1 MKKISILNII
11 YTVFMEK
18 NKKILKFYNKNG
30 FYIFK
35 NFYNKSLVEKI
46 KKEIFYISS
55 KLYKEKT
62 NQKII
67 KYNSKKFDY
76 YVLKSKKERLNDV
89 NSAIY
94 NTCKKLPSFFK
105 IISHNQTYNIC
116 KFLMGSKNI
125 GILNHGFG
133 IRIDFPRD
141 NFWKARLHQDYTSQ
155 LGSPNGIV
163 IYSAFDSVSKKQGPV
178 ILYKGSHNPGIFKTL
193 TNYKKV
199 KQKKTYDPYYIDIKK
214 YELKRFKKFHLVLR
228 ERDMALFDFRML
240 HESGNNFSN
249 KIRWSA
255 IHRIF
260 DLSHK
265 DAIKNFFKGGM
276 KESVLFKK

>member
-1 MKKISILNII
+1 
-11 YTVFMEK
+11 
-18 NKKILKFYNKNG
+18 
-30 FYIFK
+30 
-35 NFYNKSLVEKI
+35 
-46 KKEIFYISS
+46 
-55 KLYKEKT
+55 
-62 NQKII
+62 
-67 KYNSKKFDY
+67 
-76 YVLKSKKERLNDV
+76 
-89 NSAIY
+89 
-94 NTCKKLPSFFK
+94 
-105 IISHNQTYNIC
+105 
-116 KFLMGSKNI
+116 MGSKNI

-276 KESVLFKK
+276 KESVLFKNKKIIVNKDKFILEINSAGRFSMSPWKSKFYEIKNIKKKMFPIGLI

>member
-125 GILNHGFG
+125 GILNPNWLSNDRTLNLFG
-133 IRIDFPRD
+133 IETIPEVEED
-141 NFWKARLHQDYTSQ
+141 
-155 LGSPNGIV
+155 
-163 IYSAFDSVSKKQGPV
+163 VSLKDV
-178 ILYKGSHNPGIFKTL
+178 SILSIEMAIFVDLLTL
-193 TNYKKV
+193 
-199 KQKKTYDPYYIDIKK
+199 
-214 YELKRFKKFHLVLR
+214 
-228 ERDMALFDFRML
+228 
-240 HESGNNFSN
+240 
-249 KIRWSA
+249 
-255 IHRIF
+255 
-260 DLSHK
+260 
-265 DAIKNFFKGGM
+265 
-276 KESVLFKK
+276 